1 MTDPISR
8 LNPALE
14 LLRQRLAEQAQ
25 RLESPAKG
33 VTGRT
38 GSAAAAPKEQTSSLK
53 QRLSERL
60 AAVDAADP
68 QRDRKRRR
76 VFIES
81 VLASEFGEALHN
93 DPKALELVERI
104 EQTIQESPELER
116 QFRTA
121 LSSYADG

>member
-25 RLESPAKG
+25 RLDSPAKG
-33 VTGRT
+33 VSARAGGAPTGQADRSGT
-38 GSAAAAPKEQTSSLK
+38 LK

-81 VLASEFGEALHN
+81 VLASELGEALQN
-93 DPKALELVERI
+93 DGLR
-104 EQTIQESPELER
+104 ESASTRGRAVGRCVPSRGETR
-116 QFRTA
+116 ARSA
-121 LSSYADG
+121 

>member
-25 RLESPAKG
+25 RLDSPAKG
-33 VTGRT
+33 VSARA
-38 GSAAAAPKEQTSSLK
+38 GSAPTGQ
-53 QRLSERL
+53 
-60 AAVDAADP
+60 AD
-68 QRDRKRRR
+68 KRRR

-81 VLASEFGEALHN
+81 VLASELGEALQN

-104 EQTIQESPELER
+104 EEAIQEHPELER
-116 QFRTA
+116 QFRA
-121 LSSYADG
+121 VLSNYAGN

>member
-14 LLRQRLAEQAQ
+14 LLRQRLADQAQ
-25 RLESPAKG
+25 RLDSPAKG
-33 VTGRT
+33 VSARA
-38 GSAAAAPKEQTSSLK
+38 GSAPIEQADRSGTLK

-81 VLASEFGEALHN
+81 VLASELGEALQN

-104 EQTIQESPELER
+104 EEAIREHPELER
-116 QFRTA
+116 QFRA
-121 LSSYADG
+121 VLSNYAGN

>member
-25 RLESPAKG
+25 RLDSAAKG
-33 VTGRT
+33 VSARA
-38 GSAAAAPKEQTSSLK
+38 GSAPTGQADRSGTLK

-81 VLASEFGEALHN
+81 VLASELGEALQN

-104 EQTIQESPELER
+104 EEAIREHPELER
-116 QFRTA
+116 QFRA
-121 LSSYADG
+121 VLSNYAGN

>member
-25 RLESPAKG
+25 RMDSPAKG
-33 VTGRT
+33 VSARS
-38 GSAAAAPKEQTSSLK
+38 GSAPAGQADGSGKLK

-81 VLASEFGEALHN
+81 VLASEFGEALQN
-93 DPKALELVERI
+93 DPKTLELVERI
-104 EQTIQESPELER
+104 EEAVQEHPELER
-116 QFRTA
+116 QFRAA
-121 LSSYADG
+121 LSSHAGD

>member
-8 LNPALE
+8 LNPAFE

-25 RLESPAKG
+25 HLDSPAKG
-33 VTGRT
+33 ATTRPGSVAPAERT
-38 GSAAAAPKEQTSSLK
+38 TWLK
-53 QRLSERL
+53 QRLGERL

-68 QRDRKRRR
+68 HRDRKRRR

-81 VLASEFGEALHN
+81 VLASEFGEAVHN

-121 LSSYADG
+121 LSSYAEG

>member
-1 MTDPISR
+1 VTDPISR
-8 LNPALE
+8 LNPTLE

-25 RLESPAKG
+25 RLDSPAKG
-33 VTGRT
+33 GTPRA
-38 GSAAAAPKEQTSSLK
+38 GSAPRATGQEKTLR
-53 QRLSERL
+53 QRLNERL

-81 VLASEFGEALHN
+81 VLASEFGDALQN
-93 DPKALELVERI
+93 DPKTLELVERI

-116 QFRTA
+116 QFRTTLA
-121 LSSYADG
+121 NYAGG